1 MNLDPSGKKV
11 VVLPDFPIDFSMASM
26 GAEEGMGRLLVLELE
41 LEEVMVCF
49 RAMRIVSVGE
59 GRCVDVK
66 DKEDLVS
73 LADRLRF
80 MVNGTEE
87 SPGSD

>member
-26 GAEEGMGRLLVLELE
+26 GAEEGMGRLLVLE

>member
-1 MNLDPSGKKV
+1 
-11 VVLPDFPIDFSMASM
+11 M

-80 MVNGTEE
+80 MVLFFWLVGWCVVLCNEWKGVRYGKEVL
-87 SPGSD
+87 